1 MSNKVIDIEK
11 VNKKQIVTS
20 ITEVHK
26 FLRLNKQLIST
37 FLDKQ
42 DGRYKLFNC
51 VFTTYHNHSFTVE
64 CVFYVNSN
72 NHVYLEELTEA
83 ELRRCL
89 KEIGYTFFKV
99 VKNPKKEKTSSSN
112 EEVL

>member
-1 MSNKVIDIEK
+1 MLNRVIDIEE

-26 FLRLNKQLIST
+26 FLRLNKKLIAT
-37 FLDKQ
+37 FLDKE
-42 DGRYKLFNC
+42 DGRYKLFSC
-51 VFTTYHNHSFTVE
+51 IFTTFHTRNFIVE
-64 CVFYVNSN
+64 CAVYVAGD